1 MNHQQET
8 AARSK
13 QEQLV
18 ALAQQAEKAKQ
29 DAEAAARRNAEG
41 LKQGHRVSPRLG
53 ELKVGYIYAT

>member
-1 MNHQQET
+1 MNHKET

-18 ALAQQAEKAKQ
+18 ALAQQSEKAKQ

-41 LKQGHRVSPRLG
+41 LKQGHRVSNRLG
-53 ELKVGYIYAT
+53 EL